1 MANEV
6 IIEEYGP
13 QLYKTN
19 GVISGAAMGQ
29 LITTQIKTIGTLSDA
44 LNAKTAYVVVQSKG
58 TGFWAIPG
66 DAATANTAGNVW
78 IPADQSKEFVCD
90 GTFTKIDTAA

>member
-13 QLYKTN
+13 QIYKTN
-19 GVISGAAMGQ
+19 GSLSGSAMGK
-29 LITTQIKTIGTLSDA
+29 LITTQIKSIGTLSDA

-66 DAATANTAGNVW
+66 DSATANTAGNVW
-78 IPADQSKEFVCD
+78 VPADGTKEFVVD
-90 GTFTKIDTAA
+90 GTFSKIDTAA

>member
-13 QLYKTN
+13 QIYKTN
-19 GVISGAAMGQ
+19 GNLSGAAMGQ
-29 LITTQIKTIGTLSDA
+29 LITTQILSIATASAA
-44 LNAKTAYVVVQSKG
+44 LNNKTAYVVVQSKG

-66 DAATANTAGNVW
+66 ASATANTAGNVW
-78 IPADQSKEFVCD
+78 VPADGSKEFVVD
-90 GTFTKIDTAA
+90 GTFTVIDTAA